1 MHRAV
6 FGPTPRPTGGH
17 EPDPFKQTRNVP
29 LIGTKRP
36 EMAAS
41 TASATAGRQRTCP
54 WRMGLRRGPFPFS
67 FRSCH
72 CRLALLP
79 RNPKTPS
86 PLAPVPCGRVPS
98 PSVCRLSLPG
108 GQEAPSSS
116 VTATG
121 AAPAACAA
129 APLRPCASA
138 TVTRAAPAPLLGG
151 VAPALLLDGAA
162 SAPLLDERDRSRPCS
177 AARLRPAGLP
187 SRAPARP
194 SYWSTK
200 CVFRAQMCISGQ
212 ICISGLYY
220 FRAARLKAS
229 TFSYIRVGPWAGT
242 ARPKFNIGSDRP
254 EIKRAGPFRT
264 WAGLDDPNVHLYS

>member
-1 MHRAV
+1 MAPIGLTPEDGREQPNHCWTIYRASV
-6 FGPTPRPTGGH
+6 VEPGPVAANAHPGMSAIFRI
-17 EPDPFKQTRNVP
+17 P
-29 LIGTKRP
+29 LVHG
-36 EMAAS
+36 
-41 TASATAGRQRTCP
+41 
-54 WRMGLRRGPFPFS
+54 RMGIRRGPFPFS

-200 CVFRAQMCISGQ
+200 CVFRAQMCISGHF
-212 ICISGLYY
+212 L
-220 FRAARLKAS
+220 FWTTRLKA
-229 TFSYIRVGPWAGT
+229 RHV
-242 ARPKFNIGSDRP
+242 
-254 EIKRAGPFRT
+254 
-264 WAGLDDPNVHLYS
+264 